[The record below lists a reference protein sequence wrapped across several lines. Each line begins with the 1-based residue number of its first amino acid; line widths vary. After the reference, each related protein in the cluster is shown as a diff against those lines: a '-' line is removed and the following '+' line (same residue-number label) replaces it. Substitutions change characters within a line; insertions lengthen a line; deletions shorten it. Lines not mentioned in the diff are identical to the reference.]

1 MYVSHHLPYAVY
13 VLRSLKD
20 GFFYIGFTTD
30 LGRRL
35 TEHEQGES
43 PATAPRR
50 PFELVYSE
58 YHCSKQD
65 ALRREGYF
73 KTTAGK
79 KALRLMLR
87 NSLAS
92 WRSDRSSSPTSRGT
106 EFPAL

>member
-1 MYVSHHLPYAVY
+1 MSHQLPYVVY

-20 GFFYIGFTTD
+20 RLLYIGFTTD
-30 LGRRL
+30 LERRVS
-35 TEHEQGES
+35 EHERGES

-50 PFELVYSE
+50 PFALVYCE
-58 YHCSKQD
+58 HHGSKQD

-79 KALRLMLR
+79 KALKLMLR

-92 WRSDRSSSPTSRGT
+92 CLPCSRACGSLHGA
-106 EFPAL
+106 ALK